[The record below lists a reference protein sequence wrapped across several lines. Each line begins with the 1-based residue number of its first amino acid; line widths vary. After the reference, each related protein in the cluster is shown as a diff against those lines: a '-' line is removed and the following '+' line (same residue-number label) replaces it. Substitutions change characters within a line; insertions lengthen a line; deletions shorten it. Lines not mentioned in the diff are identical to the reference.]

1 MNGAGKSTLLK
12 IATGEIQPVA
22 GDIKIDNQSVSF
34 PSPRDAKKHGISFVT
49 QEVDH
54 GLIPGLSVLENVS
67 NRSFSNA
74 K

>member
-34 PSPRDAKKHGISFVT
+34 PSPRDAKSTVF
-49 QEVDH
+49 
-54 GLIPGLSVLENVS
+54 LS
-67 NRSFSNA
+67 
-74 K
+74 